1 MADKV
6 NVYEVITDRII
17 ALLDKGVVP
26 WRKGWSGGISTNG
39 RMPRNIR
46 GTAYRGINVFLL
58 ASQGYDSPFWLTYKQ
73 AVALG
78 GKVMRGEKG
87 TAVILWQPF
96 EKDVFN
102 EKKGKTERKRMMT
115 LRYYTVFNV
124 AQTEGCKF
132 PKKVAASLV
141 PSTEPV
147 KVDEFAA
154 IEAADAIFENWAGK
168 PVVAYDG
175 NDRAYYV
182 PSTDIIHLPSKAQF
196 RGSGE
201 YYSTLF
207 HEGGHATGHSTRLNR
222 KQANAF
228 GSHDYGVEEL
238 TAEFTAAYLN
248 AVAGLEPEVIENN
261 AAYIASWKATIKAD
275 PKLVITAAGA
285 AQKAADLIL
294 GTAVKT
300 EAVEDTSVNVED
312 AEAQAAA

>member
-1 MADKV
+1 MSEKV

-17 ALLDKGVVP
+17 GMLDKGIVP
-26 WRKGWSGGISTNG
+26 WRKGWSGGASGNL
-39 RMPRNIR
+39 PRNIR

-58 ASQGYDSPFWLTYKQ
+58 ASQGYESPFWLTFKQ
-73 AVALG
+73 AQALG
-78 GKVMRGEKG
+78 GRVRKGEKG

-102 EKKGKTERKRMMT
+102 EAKQKTERKRMMT
-115 LRYYTVFNV
+115 LRYYTVFNI
-124 AQTEGCKF
+124 AQTEDCKF
-132 PKKVAASLV
+132 PKKVQATLDAASV
-141 PSTEPV
+141 VAPV
-147 KVDEFAA
+147 DPFDA
-154 IEAADAIFENWAGK
+154 IEAADAIFENWADK

-175 NDRAYYV
+175 GDRAYYV
-182 PSTDIIHLPSKAQF
+182 PSEDIIHLPKQAQF

-207 HEGGHATGHSTRLNR
+207 HEGGHATGHESRLNR
-222 KQANAF
+222 KQRNPF

-248 AVAGLEPEVIENN
+248 AVAGLEPAVIENN
-261 AAYIASWKATIKAD
+261 AAYIQSWKNTIKAD

-294 GTAVKT
+294 GTAIKT
-300 EAVEDTSVNVED
+300 EAVEPE
-312 AEAQAAA
+312 AEQAAA

>member
-1 MADKV
+1 M
-6 NVYEVITDRII
+6 
-17 ALLDKGVVP
+17 P
-26 WRKGWSGGISTNG
+26 WRKGWSGGTGSAS
-39 RMPRNIR
+39 RLPRNIR
-46 GTAYRGINVFLL
+46 GTAYRGINVFIL
-58 ASQGYDSPFWLTYKQ
+58 AAQGYDSPFWLTFKQ
-73 AVALG
+73 AQALG
-78 GKVMRGEKG
+78 GRVRKGEKG

-102 EKKGKTERKRMMT
+102 EAKQKTERKRMMT

-124 AQTEGCKF
+124 AQVDGAKF
-132 PKKVAASLV
+132 PKKVQATL
-141 PSTEPV
+141 EPATV
-147 KVDEFAA
+147 EAPIVDEFAA
-154 IEAADAIFENWAGK
+154 IEAADAIFENWENK

-175 NDRAYYV
+175 GDRAYYV
-182 PSTDIIHLPSKAQF
+182 PAEDIIHLPKQAQF

-207 HEGGHATGHSTRLNR
+207 HEGGHATGHESRLNR
-222 KQANAF
+222 KQRNPF

-261 AAYIASWKATIKAD
+261 AAYINSWKNTIKAD

-294 GTAVKT
+294 GTAIKT
-300 EAVEDTSVNVED
+300 EAVVEDGASVED
-312 AEAQAAA
+312 AVAA